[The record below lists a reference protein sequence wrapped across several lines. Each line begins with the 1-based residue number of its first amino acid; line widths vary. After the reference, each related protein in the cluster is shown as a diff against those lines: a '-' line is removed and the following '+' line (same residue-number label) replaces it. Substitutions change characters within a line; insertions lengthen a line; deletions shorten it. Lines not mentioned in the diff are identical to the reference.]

1 MRVLIERRQP
11 KAKAPPLSL
20 NSIRSLQ
27 IPPKKQTNDSG
38 RNTDSARPPYGDGER
53 RRYDLVAPLLSP
65 WRERGQSRFGRV
77 GHGSSCWLSCVC
89 VCVCVFFFFFWPV
102 RYLSGRKSIQ
112 PKLKWP
118 IFPPSF
124 QKICAQRQPIS
135 MRVQNLHNLVIMDPC
150 LLVGEMRVLIDLS
163 GRKKCTKILLGRV
176 PSYFFFRSYRDFY

>member
-1 MRVLIERRQP
+1 MRVFIKRRPP

-27 IPPKKQTNDSG
+27 PPPKSKPTTASATTIARRLRMVLGSG
-38 RNTDSARPPYGDGER
+38 GAMIWWRHCSPHGGREGKAA
-53 RRYDLVAPLLSP
+53 LVGWDTAHL
-65 WRERGQSRFGRV
+65 V
-77 GHGSSCWLSCVC
+77 GCPVC
-89 VCVCVFFFFFWPV
+89 VCVCVFFFFFGPV
-102 RYLSGRKSIQ
+102 SYLSGRKSIQ

-118 IFPPSF
+118 IFAASF

-135 MRVQNLHNLVIMDPC
+135 MLGAHRHSLMMCAPF
-150 LLVGEMRVLIDLS
+150 LLVGEMLVLIDLS

>member
-1 MRVLIERRQP
+1 M
-11 KAKAPPLSL
+11 AMG
-20 NSIRSLQ
+20 
-27 IPPKKQTNDSG
+27 SG
-38 RNTDSARPPYGDGER
+38 DATIWWRHCSPHGER
-53 RRYDLVAPLLSP
+53 EGKAALVGWDTAHLV
-65 WRERGQSRFGRV
+65 GCRV
-77 GHGSSCWLSCVC
+77 FVC
-89 VCVCVFFFFFWPV
+89 VCVWVFFFWPV

-176 PSYFFFRSYRDFY
+176 PSYFFFDRTGIFTG